1 MEKKKMKKSHLFPTK
16 LKTLKIIIL
25 LVLLPISILPAR
37 EKGFGLGIIIGEP
50 TGLSF
55 KKWTSKT
62 QAFDAALA
70 WSFEG
75 DNAFHLHGDYLIHN
89 FHSLRIDRSSIP
101 FYYGIG
107 FRLKFEDENKFGVRF
122 PLGVTLFIREAPID
136 LFLEIVPILNLAP
149 STDMDLNIAFGA
161 RYYFQ

>member
-1 MEKKKMKKSHLFPTK
+1 MKKSHIFSPK
-16 LKTLKIIIL
+16 LHIIKIVIL
-25 LVLLPISILPAR
+25 SVLLPISVLPAR

-55 KKWTSKT
+55 KKWTSRT

-75 DNAFHLHGDYLIHN
+75 DNAFHLHGDYLFHN
-89 FHSLRIDRSSIP
+89 YRSIRIDRSTIP

-107 FRLKFEDENKFGVRF
+107 FRLKFEDENKFGVRL
-122 PLGVTLFIREAPID
+122 PLGVTLFIREVPVD

-161 RYYFQ
+161 RYYFH